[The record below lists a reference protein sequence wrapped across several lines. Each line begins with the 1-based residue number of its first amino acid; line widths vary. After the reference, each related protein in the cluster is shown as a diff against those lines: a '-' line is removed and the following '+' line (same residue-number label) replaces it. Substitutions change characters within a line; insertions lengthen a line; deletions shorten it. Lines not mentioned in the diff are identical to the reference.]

1 LRISKPGPAGGV
13 RSARARFVAR
23 LALASPI
30 RNPKSAIESGS
41 PNPQSATRNSQLKVA
56 AKKNSSLDR
65 VLGRLD
71 TLDSVNLANLV
82 QRLARERGVF
92 EEIFNTLQEGVLV
105 MRDDGAIDYANAAA
119 QRLIG
124 LGSDEIAGQTLWRLV
139 PGLRNSLGPALD
151 FEGGAGAAPVV
162 TREFELTY
170 PEARFVR
177 LYMVPFR
184 FAGGAPAR
192 RFAVILSDITKEKE
206 STEERIES
214 ERTSSILLLAA
225 GVAHEL
231 GNPLNSLT
239 IHLQLMERKLKKLKA
254 GKDQESLA
262 ESVRICREEVTR
274 LDGIISNFLE
284 AIRPRPPDLAET
296 DLNEVLAEVLRFQH
310 RELADRGI
318 EVEAETPPLPVVLAD
333 RNQIKQVFFNIT
345 KNAVEAMRPGGRLR
359 IKSRAD
365 DESVFLL
372 FGDTG
377 SGIRQEDLVRLF
389 QPYQTTKPGGHGLGL
404 MIAQRIMRDH
414 GGQIGLESKEGVGTV
429 VTLQFPRKDRRVR
442 MLHR

>member
-1 LRISKPGPAGGV
+1 MSK
-13 RSARARFVAR
+13 
-23 LALASPI
+23 
-30 RNPKSAIESGS
+30 
-41 PNPQSATRNSQLKVA
+41 ATG
-56 AKKNSSLDR
+56 KKNSSLDR

-92 EEIFNTLQEGVLV
+92 EEIFNTLQEGILV
-105 MRDDGAIDYANAAA
+105 VRDDGAIEYANSAA

-124 LGSDEIAGQTLWRLV
+124 MGGAELAGQTLWRLV
-139 PGLRNSLGPALD
+139 PGLRPSLGAALD
-151 FEGGAGAAPVV
+151 DHGVAAPVV
-162 TREFELTY
+162 AREFELTY
-170 PEARFVR
+170 PEPRMVR

-184 FAGGAPAR
+184 AAGATPAR
-192 RFAVILSDITKEKE
+192 RFAVILTDVTKEKQT
-206 STEERIES
+206 TEARIED
-214 ERTSSILLLAA
+214 ERTSSIHLLAA

-239 IHLQLMERKLKKLKA
+239 IHLQLMDRKLNKLKVT
-254 GKDQESLA
+254 KDVESLA
-262 ESVRICREEVTR
+262 DSVRICRDEVTR

-318 EVEAETPPLPVVLAD
+318 VVEAEATELPRVLAD
-333 RNQIKQVFFNIT
+333 RNQIKQVLFNVT
-345 KNAVEAMRPGGRLR
+345 KNAMEAMRPGGKLQ

-365 DESVFLL
+365 DDSVFLL
-372 FGDTG
+372 LADSG
-377 SGIRQEDLVRLF
+377 SGIKAEDLLRLF
-389 QPYQTTKPGGHGLGL
+389 QPYQTTKTDGHGLGL

-414 GGQIGLESKEGVGTV
+414 GGQIGLESKEGIGTI

-442 MLHR
+442 MLGS